1 MRGFTCVR
9 FRIFCFAHIN
19 FVPKTFPRITPF
31 QGLGRLLRRLRR
43 RYPHALIIY
52 VELWSIYNNVAG
64 KPTNHEITDAI
75 RAVIDD
81 VGVFHYMLKPYPST
95 VLPNMPDGFTVRNSD
110 AMPSWVTSE
119 PLVSELFTP
128 DWHHLSQTGH
138 RQVAEG
144 VLRIIEERLEASQQG
159 GRWHAEEVQRKY
171 DEMARKARDAL
182 LKARGIEPEEEAF
195 DAISAY
201 DTKDEINHSLH
212 NMAALE
218 DAGYDGTW
226 GRGDDCHMWFYDKH
240 NSPDADSPPPFV
252 ENADVKGG
260 QFEMFT
266 AGRWAYE
273 IPSEGTATITI
284 DHQHNGHDDDE
295 PVYVAFM
302 SKGNPSEYPNIDVLV
317 NRKNSFRI
325 DPLNSMFGNFH
336 ITSSTEIG
344 TAPTSKNKN
353 KLTMEFTPIE
363 EKEEPFRLLG
373 VAICGACLEIDDA
386 GRRVSPA
393 K

>member
-1 MRGFTCVR
+1 
-9 FRIFCFAHIN
+9 
-19 FVPKTFPRITPF
+19 
-31 QGLGRLLRRLRR
+31 
-43 RYPHALIIY
+43 
-52 VELWSIYNNVAG
+52 
-64 KPTNHEITDAI
+64 
-75 RAVIDD
+75 
-81 VGVFHYMLKPYPST
+81 
-95 VLPNMPDGFTVRNSD
+95 
-110 AMPSWVTSE
+110 
-119 PLVSELFTP
+119 
-128 DWHHLSQTGH
+128 
-138 RQVAEG
+138 
-144 VLRIIEERLEASQQG
+144 
-159 GRWHAEEVQRKY
+159 
-171 DEMARKARDAL
+171 MARKARDAL

-195 DAISAY
+195 DAMSAY
-201 DTKDEINHSLH
+201 DTKDEINHSMH
-212 NMAALE
+212 KMAALE

-386 GRRVSPA
+386 GRRVGSA
-393 K
+393 RKE